1 MKRTFRAASVFSSLL
16 LASGAIAASDGSVK
30 QLSDVDGSV
39 KQIIQDQKDFQGK
52 PLPPGVH
59 PGQPGQPGQHPP
71 KPDHPINPGHPGQP
85 PKPPVPP
92 QPPQPPQPP
101 PPVDTTHAY
110 NAGVRDGSERGMREG
125 RREGYAQGIDLGE
138 REGYRRGTDEGDRA
152 GRENGYRDGYGVDQA
167 AGTQRGAADG
177 QTAGITNGT
186 EAGKQRCYDEGYTSG
201 YNTAF
206 AEGKA
211 LGLQDAASYSEGFAK
226 GQTDAATIEAENG
239 RRAGYQAGFTQRENE
254 LQASFPDRSVL
265 MAAAE
270 KGVRT
275 PGAKLDLPI
284 ELARNGY
291 ATPEE
296 RKAYERGY
304 REGYDRA
311 YRRSFEDAKR
321 DGYNERFTFAY
332 RRAYDNQ
339 YSISYRAGFADGKD
353 KGYKAAYRAAYNS
366 AYSSYYEE
374 YSRREYPEQRSQ
386 GLANGRVN
394 GNKEG
399 FAAGAAEQTKRGY
412 NEGYQK
418 MAAQVYPGAFEA
430 GKQTGIASADKF
442 YAENSVL
449 KVYDVSFYDENG
461 NGKFEASEGVMLK
474 AEVRNFGFAKSD
486 AITMTVKSERGEITL
501 ATDLRVEGA
510 GGRGKAV
517 VNLAV
522 GRLFDV
528 VAPTSD
534 ALVVTFS
541 EKGRQIGDHR
551 QMYVR
556 VNPNKVAI
564 INKDDTAIKE
574 KAGWLFVGTV
584 TKLNAGEKVLIVGEK
599 DDWYKVRRSENGS
612 GTWTEGFVKKGKVSV
627 Q

>member
-1 MKRTFRAASVFSSLL
+1 MKKTFRAASVFSSLL
-16 LASGAIAASDGSVK
+16 LASGAISAPDGSAQ

-39 KQIIQDQKDFQGK
+39 RQIIQEKKDFQVK
-52 PLPPGVH
+52 PPPG
-59 PGQPGQPGQHPP
+59 GFPGQPGQHPP
-71 KPDHPINPGHPGQP
+71 KPEHPINPGHPGQP
-85 PKPPVPP
+85 PKPPVTP

-110 NAGVRDGSERGMREG
+110 NAGVRDGSDRGMREG
-125 RREGYAQGIDLGE
+125 RREGYAQGVDLGE

-177 QTAGITNGT
+177 QTAGINNGA

-211 LGLQDAASYSEGFAK
+211 HGLQDAASYSAGFAK
-226 GQTDAATIEAENG
+226 GQAEAAAIEAENG

-254 LQASFPDRSVL
+254 LQASFPDRNVL
-265 MAAAE
+265 LAAAE

-275 PGAKLDLPI
+275 PGVKMDLPI

-296 RKAYERGY
+296 RQAYERGY
-304 REGYDRA
+304 REGYQRA
-311 YRRSFEDAKR
+311 YYRAFEDAKR
-321 DGYNERFTFAY
+321 DGYNERFTYAY

-366 AYSSYYEE
+366 AYASYYEDYKSRE
-374 YSRREYPEQRSQ
+374 YSEQRSQ
-386 GLANGRVN
+386 GLASGRVN
-394 GNKEG
+394 GQKEG
-399 FAAGAAEQTKRGY
+399 FAAGCAEQTKRGY

-430 GKQTGIASADKF
+430 GRQSGIASADKF
-442 YAENSVL
+442 YAENAVL
-449 KVYDVSFYDENG
+449 KVFDASFYDENG
-461 NGKFEASEGVMLK
+461 DGKFEAGESVMLK
-474 AEVRNFGFAKSD
+474 AEVRNFGFQKSD
-486 AITMTVKSERGEITL
+486 VITMTVKNERGEITL
-501 ATDLRVEGA
+501 VPDLRAEGA

-517 VNLAV
+517 VNLNV

-551 QMYVR
+551 QVYMR
-556 VNPNKVAI
+556 TNANRVAI
-564 INKDDTAIKE
+564 INKDGTSIKE

-584 TKLNAGEKVLIVGEK
+584 AELNAGAKVLIVGEK
-599 DDWYKVRRSENGS
+599 DDWYKVRKSEVAAGD
-612 GTWTEGFVKKGKVSV
+612 WVEGFVKKGKVSV